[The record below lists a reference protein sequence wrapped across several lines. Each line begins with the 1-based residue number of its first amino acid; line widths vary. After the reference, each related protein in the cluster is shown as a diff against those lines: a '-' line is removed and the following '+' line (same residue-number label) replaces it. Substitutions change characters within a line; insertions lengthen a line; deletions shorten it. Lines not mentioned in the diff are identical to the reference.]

1 MTKTKE
7 KYLLAF
13 IRISA
18 GSSWYQAKDE
28 APELI
33 ALKAVKV
40 AIRDWKHLFKFKKE
54 GEWIVPIYDI
64 SKCRNGWQALNYPYG
79 IFPILKSGKVG
90 KKPCKIIKHI
100 KLFY

>member
-1 MTKTKE
+1 MTKRKE

-13 IRISA
+13 IRIAA

-33 ALKAVKV
+33 ALKAVKG

-54 GEWIVPIYDI
+54 GEWDVPIYDI
-64 SKCRNGWQALNYPYG
+64 SKCRYGWQALNYPYG

-90 KKPCKIIKHI
+90 KKPCKCIKSI

>member
-18 GSSWYQAKDE
+18 GSSWYQAKGE

-33 ALKAVKV
+33 ALKAVKG
-40 AIRDWKHLFKFKKE
+40 AIKDWKHLFKFKKE
-54 GEWIVPIYDI
+54 GEWVVPIYDI
-64 SKCRNGWQALNYPYG
+64 SKCRNGWVAQTYPYG
-79 IFPILKSGKVG
+79 IFPILKKGGVG